1 MNIENTNNKQ
11 NYILF
16 LYKNIKFL
24 FYRECKQLNS
34 IIILSP
40 CVLLHYSIHNVNN
53 LTDKINKL
61 SNLYLFIINKHTHC
75 IRIQYCFTKICS
87 L

>member
-61 SNLYLFIINKHTHC
+61 SNSYLFIINKLHTYTILFH
-75 IRIQYCFTKICS
+75 
-87 L
+87 